1 MNQINGKLNSQRQ
14 TKNTRRRE
22 RGSFNLL
29 GKCYFLGQVQ
39 FKRWQVKIEIYW
51 STGQL
56 YYNFFFL
63 PCDIK
68 KFVEIWKERHAY
80 AILGI
85 LAEVFGDIDDEELR
99 DDDRED
105 TSDEHEDDW
114 TEFVNDEELMNIDW
128 EEVSYNSIFPEDT
141 SFLDESLDLDS
152 SSDLCTIPEFV
163 AGIIDNIQIE

>member
-1 MNQINGKLNSQRQ
+1 M
-14 TKNTRRRE
+14 
-22 RGSFNLL
+22 
-29 GKCYFLGQVQ
+29 
-39 FKRWQVKIEIYW
+39 
-51 STGQL
+51 
-56 YYNFFFL
+56 
-63 PCDIK
+63 
-68 KFVEIWKERHAY
+68 EIWKERHAY

-85 LAEVFGDIDDEELR
+85 LAEVFGDIDDEKLR

-105 TSDEHEDDW
+105 TSDEHEADW

-128 EEVSYNSIFPEDT
+128 EEVSYNSIFPEHT